1 MRACRRWAGSV
12 VVPALLAGTSG
23 HATADSLTVVSW
35 GGAYEQAT
43 KSAVLNPFAAES
55 GVEVLVEVYNGGLAQ
70 VRAQVETGNVHWD
83 LVDLEMADLV
93 LGCDEGLLELVET
106 DDLPPAVDGRP
117 TREDFFPGTI
127 TDCGGAF
134 VVYSTIYAYNTESF
148 PDDRPATIAD
158 LFDTKRFPGRRGM
171 RRVAQANLEIAL
183 MADGV
188 PISDIYATLGT
199 NAGMA
204 RAFRK
209 LDTIK
214 DDIVW
219 WETGA
224 QPPQMLADREVVMST
239 AYNGR
244 IFDAQVMEKQPFVI
258 VWDGQ
263 VMDTTGW
270 AIVTGTRNLDSA
282 RKFLSYASRPDRQA
296 DLSQYI
302 SYSPGRLSGA
312 ALIDRHLATG
322 MDMKPHVPTS
332 SQNMVRALPID
343 SEWWSDHGDEVN
355 ERFSAWLAR

>member
-1 MRACRRWAGSV
+1 MTIHRWWAGLV
-12 VVPALLAGTSG
+12 IAPALLLATSWR
-23 HATADSLTVVSW
+23 AAAESLTVVSW

-43 KSAVLNPFAAES
+43 RRAVLEPFAEES
-55 GVEVLVEVYNGGLAQ
+55 GIDVLVEVYNGGLAQ

-83 LVDLEMADLV
+83 LVDLEMSHVV
-93 LGCDEGLLELVET
+93 LGCDEGLLELVEAE
-106 DDLPPAVDGRP
+106 DLAPAPDGTP
-117 TREDFFPGTI
+117 TEEDFFPGTI

-134 VVYSTIYAYNTESF
+134 VVYSTIYAYNAESF
-148 PDDRPATIAD
+148 PDNKPATIAD
-158 LFDTKRFPGRRGM
+158 LFDTEQFPGRRGM
-171 RRVAQANLEIAL
+171 RRVAQANLEFAL

-188 PISDIYATLGT
+188 PISDVYATLGT
-199 NAGMA
+199 ASGMA

-239 AYNGR
+239 AFNGR
-244 IFDAQVMEKQPFVI
+244 IFNAQVMEKQPFVI

-263 VMDTTGW
+263 LLDTT
-270 AIVTGTRNLDSA
+270 AMVIVAGTRNLDAA
-282 RKFLSYASRPDRQA
+282 RRLLAYASRPDRQA
-296 DLSQYI
+296 ALSRYI

-312 ALIDRHLATG
+312 ALIGTHLATG
-322 MDMKPHVPTS
+322 FDMQPHVPTS
-332 SQNMVRALPID
+332 AQNMVRALPIN
-343 SEWWSDHGDEVN
+343 SEWWSDHADEVN

>member
-1 MRACRRWAGSV
+1 MTTNRAAV
-12 VVPALLAGTSG
+12 VSALVLSTCCNA
-23 HATADSLTVVSW
+23 AAESLTVVSW

-43 KSAVLNPFAAES
+43 RKAVLEPFAAES
-55 GVEVLVEVYNGGLAQ
+55 GVDVLVEVYNGGLAQ

-83 LVDLEMADLV
+83 LVDLEMADVV

-106 DDLPPAVDGRP
+106 GDLAPAADGKP
-117 TREDFFPGTI
+117 TREDFLPGTI

-134 VVYSTIYAYNTESF
+134 VIYSTVYAYNTESF
-148 PDDRPATIAD
+148 PDDRPTTIAD
-158 LFDTKRFPGRRGM
+158 LFDTQRFPGRRGM
-171 RRVAQANLEIAL
+171 RRVAQSNLEFAL

-188 PISDIYATLGT
+188 PISEVYATLGT
-199 NAGMA
+199 AAGMA

-244 IFDAQVMEKQPFVI
+244 IFDAIVTEKQSFVI

-263 VMDTTGW
+263 MLDTTGW
-270 AIVTGTRNLDSA
+270 AIVAGTRNLDAA
-282 RKFLSYASRPDRQA
+282 RRFLAYASRPDKQA
-296 DLSQYI
+296 ALSHYI

-322 MDMKPHVPTS
+322 MDMQPHVPTS
-332 SQNMVRALPID
+332 TQNMVRALPIN
-343 SEWWSDHGDEVN
+343 SEWWSDHADEVN

>member
-1 MRACRRWAGSV
+1 MTTNRAAAVSALMLSV
-12 VVPALLAGTSG
+12 CC
-23 HATADSLTVVSW
+23 HAVAESLTVVSW

-43 KSAVLNPFAAES
+43 RKAVLEPFAVES
-55 GVEVLVEVYNGGLAQ
+55 GVEILVEVYNGGLAQ

-83 LVDLEMADLV
+83 LVDLEMADVV

-106 DDLPPAVDGRP
+106 ENLAPAADGRP
-117 TREDFFPGTI
+117 TREDFLPGTI

-134 VVYSTIYAYNTESF
+134 VIYSTVYAYNTESF
-148 PDDRPATIAD
+148 PNNRPTTIAD
-158 LFDTKRFPGRRGM
+158 LFDTQRFPGRRGM
-171 RRVAQANLEIAL
+171 RRVAQSNLEFAL

-188 PISDIYATLGT
+188 PISEVYATLGT
-199 NAGMA
+199 DAGMA

-244 IFDAQVMEKQPFVI
+244 IFDATVTEKQSFVI

-263 VMDTTGW
+263 VLDTTGW
-270 AIVTGTRNLDSA
+270 AIVAGTRNLDAA
-282 RKFLSYASRPDRQA
+282 RRFLAYASRPDKQA
-296 DLSQYI
+296 VLSQYI

-312 ALIDRHLATG
+312 ALIDRHRATG
-322 MDMKPHVPTS
+322 MDMQPQVPTS
-332 SQNMVRALPID
+332 AQNMVRALPIN
-343 SEWWSDHGDEVN
+343 SEWWSDHADEVN

>member
-1 MRACRRWAGSV
+1 MTTNRTGIV
-12 VVPALLAGTSG
+12 GALLLSTCCLAS
-23 HATADSLTVVSW
+23 AESLTVVSW

-43 KSAVLNPFAAES
+43 RKAVLEPFAAES
-55 GVEVLVEVYNGGLAQ
+55 GVEILVEVYSGGLAQ

-83 LVDLEMADLV
+83 LVDLEMADVV

-106 DDLPPAVDGRP
+106 EDLAPAADGRP

-127 TDCGGAF
+127 TECGGAF
-134 VVYSTIYAYNTESF
+134 VIYSTIYAYNTESF
-148 PDDRPATIAD
+148 PNDRPATIAD
-158 LFDTKRFPGRRGM
+158 LFDAERFPGRRGM
-171 RRVAQANLEIAL
+171 RRVAQANLEFAL

-188 PISDIYATLGT
+188 PISEVYATLGT
-199 NAGMA
+199 AAGMA

-270 AIVTGTRNLDSA
+270 AIVAGTRNLDSA
-282 RKFLSYASRPDRQA
+282 RKFLAYSSRPDRQA

-322 MDMKPHVPTS
+322 MDMQPHVPTS
-332 SQNMVRALPID
+332 AQNMARALPIN
-343 SEWWSDHGDEVN
+343 SEWWSDHADEVN

>member
-1 MRACRRWAGSV
+1 MTTNRAAV
-12 VVPALLAGTSG
+12 VSALVLSTCC
-23 HATADSLTVVSW
+23 HAAAESLTVVSW

-43 KSAVLNPFAAES
+43 RKAVLEPFAAES
-55 GVEVLVEVYNGGLAQ
+55 GVDVLVEVYNGGLAQ

-83 LVDLEMADLV
+83 LVDLEMADVV
-93 LGCDEGLLELVET
+93 LGCDEGLLELVKT
-106 DDLPPAVDGRP
+106 GDLPPAADGRP
-117 TREDFFPGTI
+117 TREDFLPGTI

-134 VVYSTIYAYNTESF
+134 VIYSTVYAYNTESF
-148 PDDRPATIAD
+148 PNDRPTTIAD
-158 LFDTKRFPGRRGM
+158 LFDTRRFPGRRGM
-171 RRVAQANLEIAL
+171 RRVAQSNLEFAL

-188 PISDIYATLGT
+188 PISKVYATLGT
-199 NAGMA
+199 AAGMA

-244 IFDAQVMEKQPFVI
+244 IFDAIVTEKQSFVI

-263 VMDTTGW
+263 MLDTTGW
-270 AIVTGTRNLDSA
+270 AIVAGTRNPDAA
-282 RKFLSYASRPDRQA
+282 RRFLSYASRPEKQSA
-296 DLSQYI
+296 LSRYI

-322 MDMKPHVPTS
+322 MDMQPQVPTS
-332 SQNMVRALPID
+332 AQNMVRALPIN
-343 SEWWSDHGDEVN
+343 SEWWSDHADEVN